1 LQKFGN
7 PANRWKKEFSLLS
20 HFARRENHVRAL
32 KLPQK
37 KEHPNEKP
45 GLHPRNRHRKRYNFK
60 ELIYTFP
67 ELAPFVRLNKYHDES
82 IDFSNPDAVIM
93 LNKALL
99 KQYYDI
105 HSWHLP
111 SGYLCPPV
119 PGRADYI
126 HHIADLLGSCNSEI
140 IPMGERIKCLDVGV
154 GANCIYPIIGNKEYG
169 WSFVGSDIEPAAI
182 TSARKIMEDNFCLN
196 GKVELRLQLHAN
208 DIFRGIIQKD
218 ERFDL
223 TICNPPFHASLQE
236 AQSGSLRKLSNLN
249 NKRITKPTLNFG
261 GMNAELWCEG
271 GEEKFVQKMIN
282 ESKQFSSSCF
292 WFSTL
297 ISKSSNLKSV
307 YTTLKHAKVIEEKTI
322 PISHGNKTSRIVAWT
337 FLSPEQQRNWINTR
351 WVY

>member
-1 LQKFGN
+1 
-7 PANRWKKEFSLLS
+7 
-20 HFARRENHVRAL
+20 L
-32 KLPQK
+32 KSQQK
-37 KEHPNEKP
+37 KERPNEKP
-45 GLHPRNRHRKRYNFK
+45 GLHPRNRHRQRYNFD
-60 ELIYTFP
+60 ELIRTFP
-67 ELAPFVRLNKYHDES
+67 ALRPFVRLNEYQDES
-82 IDFSNPDAVIM
+82 IDFSNPAAVMM

-99 KQYYDI
+99 KHYYGID
-105 HSWHLP
+105 HWDLP

-126 HHIADLLGSCNSEI
+126 HHIADLVGSCNSGTV
-140 IPMGERIKCLDVGV
+140 PVGPKVKCLDVGV

-169 WSFVGSDIEPAAI
+169 WSFVGSDIDPAAI
-182 TSARKIMEDNFCLN
+182 QSAHKIVEDNFQLK
-196 GKVELRLQLHAN
+196 GALELRLQPHAN

-218 ERFDL
+218 EHFDL

-261 GMNAELWCEG
+261 GVNTELWCEG
-271 GEEKFVQKMIN
+271 GEEKFVQKMIS

-307 YTTLKHAKVIEEKTI
+307 YTALKQAKAVDVKTI
-322 PISHGNKTSRIVAWT
+322 PMAHGNKISRVVAWT
-337 FLSPEQQRNWINTR
+337 FLTPEQQRRWVNTR
-351 WVY
+351 WTV